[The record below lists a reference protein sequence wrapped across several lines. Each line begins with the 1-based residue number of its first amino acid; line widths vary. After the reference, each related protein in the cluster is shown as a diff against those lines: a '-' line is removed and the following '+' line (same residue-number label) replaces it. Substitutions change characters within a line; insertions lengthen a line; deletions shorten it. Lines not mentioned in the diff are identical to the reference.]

1 MDPNTVN
8 VDSTVGLIVL
18 CVFFTKLD
26 YSKLEIDFPI
36 NDFFISFEQNWKKKK
51 GERDK
56 SF

>member
-8 VDSTVGLIVL
+8 VDPTVGLIV

-36 NDFFISFEQNWKKKK
+36 NDFFISFEQN
-51 GERDK
+51 
-56 SF
+56 